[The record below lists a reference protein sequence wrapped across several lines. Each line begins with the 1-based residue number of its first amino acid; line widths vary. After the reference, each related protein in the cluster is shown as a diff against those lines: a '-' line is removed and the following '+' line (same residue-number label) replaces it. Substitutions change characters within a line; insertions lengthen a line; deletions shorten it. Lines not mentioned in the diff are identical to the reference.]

1 MDRNHRNE
9 TDEDRRCRE
18 HLQPSLD
25 EEEVVVV
32 NSIYAGKAEIPWNLI
47 RSEVIIFD
55 KSNKPIYRIR
65 GSKC

>member
-1 MDRNHRNE
+1 MDRNLRNE

-25 EEEVVVV
+25 SEDCVVV
-32 NSIYAGKAEIPWNLI
+32 NSIYAGKAEIPWNFL
-47 RSEVIIFD
+47 SNEVIIFD